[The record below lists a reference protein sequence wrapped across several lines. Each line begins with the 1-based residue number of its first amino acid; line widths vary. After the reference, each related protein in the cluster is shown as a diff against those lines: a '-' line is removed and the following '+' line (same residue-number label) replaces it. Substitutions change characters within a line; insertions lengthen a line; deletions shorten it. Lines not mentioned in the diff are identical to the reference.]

1 MKAFKVLISSTNGS
15 QLVFIASEKQMKL
28 VCRESSEEHL
38 QPFKEKLEEFFQKG
52 KDILKYVYIGQYCNV
67 LQSVLYV
74 I

>member
-1 MKAFKVLISSTNGS
+1 MKAFQVLISTTNVS

-52 KDILKYVYIGQYCNV
+52 KHISKLRIY
-67 LQSVLYV
+67 QSVV
-74 I
+74 